1 MPAGNRTATPST
13 SSPQSIHFTDW
24 TVAGLWFNVVPNF
37 TINSSLTQTTYNQQ
51 HTVAVD
57 SRLHGRERGGFR
69 VWVVP
74 ADAQFMPTFRRPS
87 PFCLVFFKV
96 LWTTSWYSYSGTYI
110 LDAEELHEK
119 AVLFLCIETC
129 GVRKWGNT
137 KKNGGVGY
145 VTSTCCM
152 AWCVSEKYQF

>member
-1 MPAGNRTATPST
+1 MGGACRRAVHADVSETL
-13 SSPQSIHFTDW
+13 
-24 TVAGLWFNVVPNF
+24 TVLPVF
-37 TINSSLTQTTYNQQ
+37 
-51 HTVAVD
+51 
-57 SRLHGRERGGFR
+57 
-69 VWVVP
+69 
-74 ADAQFMPTFRRPS
+74 
-87 PFCLVFFKV
+87 FFKV

-152 AWCVSEKYQF
+152 A